1 MDFKGKVVVITGAGE
16 GIGRAVAQKYGK
28 LSANVVV
35 ADINEKAGIET
46 RDSIIKNKGKAV
58 FIKTDV
64 SLESD
69 CKKLVE
75 ETIKKFGEINILI
88 NNAGISNPKKGGV
101 FSLEME
107 EFDEIINVNLRG
119 TFMCCKYSILHMP
132 EGSSIINMSSTRAF
146 MSEAETEAYSA
157 SKGGIISLTH
167 SLAVSLSNKKIRV
180 NSISPGWIDVSS
192 WKEEENKKDI
202 LSKEDHEQHPARRVG
217 VPEDIAAACV
227 YLSSDEAG
235 FITGTNLNI
244 DGGMT
249 VKMIYV

>member
-1 MDFKGKVVVITGAGE
+1 MDFSQKVVVVTGAGE

-28 LSANVVV
+28 LSANVIV

-46 RDSIIKNKGKAV
+46 RDFIIKNNGKAL

-69 CKKLVE
+69 CKKLVKE
-75 ETIKKFGEINILI
+75 IIERFGKINILI
-88 NNAGISNPKKGGV
+88 NNAGISDPKKGGI
-101 FSLEME
+101 FSSEIE
-107 EFDEIINVNLRG
+107 EFDKIINVNLRG
-119 TFMCCKYSILHMP
+119 TFMCCKYSIPYMP

-146 MSEAETEAYSA
+146 MSESETEAYSA

-167 SLAVSLSNKKIRV
+167 SLAVSLSKKKIRV
-180 NSISPGWIDVSS
+180 NSISPGWIDTSG
-192 WKEEENKKDI
+192 WKEGNTQMDI
-202 LSKEDHEQHPARRVG
+202 LSREDHEQHPAGRVG
-217 VPEDIAAACV
+217 VPEDIASACV
-227 YLSSDEAG
+227 YLSSEDAE